1 MKTATVFAFDNTSVQ
16 HREVEV
22 AAAPLR
28 TPLPEICFDALD
40 DDAGSAPPVPA
51 GGPVKAEALPAAI
64 EAMPHLVEKLV
75 RLWGTRDL
83 NTLLHEILLDSRDG
97 GRKGFP
103 IDAANELMLLAKI
116 NLIIRAEAAA
126 PLLGVGFAEACAM
139 IARGDQAA
147 LGHPE
152 FVHDSWGVHG
162 AGVSRRT
169 AAHH

>member
-1 MKTATVFAFDNTSVQ
+1 MKSATVFAFDNQSA
-16 HREVEV
+16 HRETEGHV
-22 AAAPLR
+22 APMR

-40 DDAGSAPPVPA
+40 DEPTSVPPLPE
-51 GGPVKAEALPAAI
+51 GGPVRLEASLSAI

-83 NTLLHEILLDSRDG
+83 NTLLHGILLDSRDG
-97 GRKGFP
+97 ARKGFP

-126 PLLGVGFAEACAM
+126 PLLGVSFAEACAM

-152 FVHDSWGVHG
+152 FVHDGWGVHG
-162 AGVSRRT
+162 AGVSRR
-169 AAHH
+169 ASA

>member
-1 MKTATVFAFDNTSVQ
+1 MKSATVFAFENQSA
-16 HREVEV
+16 HREAEGHV
-22 AAAPLR
+22 APLR

-40 DDAGSAPPVPA
+40 DDPNSAPPLPE
-51 GGPVKAEALPAAI
+51 GGPIRLEAAPAAI
-64 EAMPHLVEKLV
+64 EAMPHLVEKV
-75 RLWGTRDL
+75 TRLWGTRDL
-83 NTLLHEILLDSRDG
+83 NTLLHGILLDSRDG

-116 NLIIRAEAAA
+116 NLIIRAEAAR
-126 PLLGVGFAEACAM
+126 PLLGVSFAEACAM

-162 AGVSRRT
+162 AGINRR
-169 AAHH
+169 ASAHR